1 MANQKLRKSHKFHFK
16 PFSAKQ
22 LKVLNWWADDSPV
35 KDRRMIIADGSIRA
49 GKTISLTLSFVLYI
63 MKNYKF
69 ENAAIAGKSVGAVKR
84 NILAN
89 LQSMLLSLG
98 FNYIEHRSE
107 NYVEIVKGDIVN
119 YFYIFGQF

>member
-1 MANQKLRKSHKFHFK
+1 MANQKLRKSHKFNFK

-35 KDRRMIIADGSIRA
+35 KDKRMIIADGSIRA

-69 ENAAIAGKSVGAVKR
+69 ENAAIAGKKTCP
-84 NILAN
+84 
-89 LQSMLLSLG
+89 LLEK
-98 FNYIEHRSE
+98 FNECI
-107 NYVEIVKGDIVN
+107 
-119 YFYIFGQF
+119 